1 MSDGPW
7 KSLPMRPHWKQVAK
21 QAETGAF
28 SAGEVSGAIEAA
40 LRKEGNEL
48 PFEAVRRA
56 VGADDQGVLFIPDM
70 SGQLEMLRADQP
82 GSKLVETFV
91 TCLLDAEARGLSG
104 REMMKR
110 AAADTFDEYARDQS
124 RAIEE
129 HYYRSIRAPKVPVNS
144 RLASARR
151 LCDFDSLAAKMVGPS
166 GSSASPSGL
175 AKRSGLDEGPLL

>member
-7 KSLPMRPHWKQVAK
+7 KSLPMRRHWKQVAK

-28 SAGEVSGAIEAA
+28 SADELSGAMEAA

-70 SGQLEMLRADQP
+70 SRQLETLRADHP
-82 GSKLVETFV
+82 GSKLVETFLI
-91 TCLLDAEARGLSG
+91 CLLDAEARGLSG
-104 REMMKR
+104 SEMIKG
-110 AAADTFDEYARDQS
+110 AAANAFDEYTRDQS

-151 LCDFDSLAAKMVGPS
+151 LCDFDSLAARMVEPS
-166 GSSASPSGL
+166 GSSPSPPSPV
-175 AKRSGLDEGPLL
+175 KRSGLDEGPLL